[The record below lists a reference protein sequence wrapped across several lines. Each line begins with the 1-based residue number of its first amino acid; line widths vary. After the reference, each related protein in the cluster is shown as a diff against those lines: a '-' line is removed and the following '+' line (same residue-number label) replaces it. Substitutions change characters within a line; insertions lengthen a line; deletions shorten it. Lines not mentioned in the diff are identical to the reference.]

1 MSNNKLGETLW
12 NIANKLRG
20 QMDSDRQKDYILAF
34 IFLKFLSNQYQEL
47 ATKILADEEEG
58 KQNIQD
64 LYNSTDKEL
73 IQDFEESIQ
82 EDLGYTLKPNHL
94 WSYIHKNSKTQS
106 VVENLQEVFQHLS
119 KIANQETSQEHK
131 FDLFESVDL
140 HSSNLGTN
148 NKEREKTIITIIEE
162 LETALG
168 EKNINQDE
176 LGDAYEYLISKFAS
190 SSGKKAGEFY
200 TPNSV
205 AKILAKIVT
214 LQHADSTKKRD
225 KIKKVYDPT
234 CGSGS
239 LLCTVY
245 NEMKPN
251 IVQKIYGQ
259 EKNHTTYNLSRMNLF
274 LHKVKYQDFD
284 IALGDTLTDSRF
296 KQENKDSFD
305 CIVANPPFSLQWEP
319 DKIKE
324 EDERFA
330 SYQKPPKSTADL
342 AFVIH
347 CLSLLSNDG
356 TLSIILPHG
365 VLFRGNKEKEI
376 REKIINQNTN
386 GYLDAVIGLAPN
398 LFFSTSIPVCI
409 LVFKKC
415 RKDKDIFFIDASKEF
430 QKDKNQNTLTEENIA
445 KIITTYQN
453 RQDIDKFAKNISK
466 QEIEK
471 NDYNLNITR
480 YIDNTKKEEE
490 IDINQ
495 EVQDIKNLTKEE
507 QEINQ
512 SIEKYCQELGLKT
525 PW

>member
-1 MSNNKLGETLW
+1 MGFF
-12 NIANKLRG
+12 LR
-20 QMDSDRQKDYILAF
+20 F
-34 IFLKFLSNQYQEL
+34 
-47 ATKILADEEEG
+47 
-58 KQNIQD
+58 
-64 LYNSTDKEL
+64 
-73 IQDFEESIQ
+73 FE
-82 EDLGYTLKPNHL
+82 
-94 WSYIHKNSKTQS
+94 
-106 VVENLQEVFQHLS
+106 
-119 KIANQETSQEHK
+119 
-131 FDLFESVDL
+131 
-140 HSSNLGTN
+140 
-148 NKEREKTIITIIEE
+148 
-162 LETALG
+162 
-168 EKNINQDE
+168 
-176 LGDAYEYLISKFAS
+176 
-190 SSGKKAGEFY
+190 
-200 TPNSV
+200 
-205 AKILAKIVT
+205 
-214 LQHADSTKKRD
+214 
-225 KIKKVYDPT
+225 
-234 CGSGS
+234 
-239 LLCTVY
+239 
-245 NEMKPN
+245 
-251 IVQKIYGQ
+251 
-259 EKNHTTYNLSRMNLF
+259 
-274 LHKVKYQDFD
+274 
-284 IALGDTLTDSRF
+284 TDSRF

-495 EVQDIKNLTKEE
+495 EVQDIKNLIKEE